1 MTEIFIDVGNSR
13 IKFALA
19 DEQGFDYLGAFSL
32 DAYHSVEALEA
43 LLHEL
48 DLSPDKIF
56 VASVA
61 SAQFEHDLREAIS
74 SVWRDYPV
82 FLTTQISCCGL
93 QNGYDDPLQLGV
105 DRWMVMLG
113 ARTLTQKD
121 FIVIDAGTAIT
132 VDAVSD
138 DKHLGGFI
146 LPGLSKMR
154 ESLTK
159 GTAKLKFDCS
169 HAEERASEEEASN
182 TFFATNTQDAVC
194 GGTLYMAASALS
206 HLLLDSQVALNGS
219 AKVYMTGGDA
229 TLLRHI
235 MDDKI
240 EVVSDL
246 VLRGMRA
253 VTENLKK

>member
-19 DEQGFDYLGAFSL
+19 DEHGFDYLGAFAL
-32 DAYHSVEALEA
+32 DAFNSVDALET

-48 DLSPDKIF
+48 DVSPDKVF

-74 SVWRDYPV
+74 TVWRDYPV
-82 FLTTQISCCGL
+82 FLTTQIACCGL

-105 DRWMVMLG
+105 DRWLAMLG
-113 ARTLTQKD
+113 VRALTQKD

-132 VDAVSD
+132 VDAVSN

-146 LPGLSKMR
+146 LPGLGKMR
-154 ESLTK
+154 ESLAL
-159 GTAKLKFDCS
+159 GTAKVKFNCS
-169 HAEERASEEEASN
+169 HAEASVSEEEAATS
-182 TFFATNTQDAVC
+182 FFATNTQDAVC

-206 HLLLDSQVALNGS
+206 HLLIEAQVALNGS

-235 MDDKI
+235 LDDKI
-240 EVVSDL
+240 EVVPDL
-246 VLRGMRA
+246 VLRGMWA